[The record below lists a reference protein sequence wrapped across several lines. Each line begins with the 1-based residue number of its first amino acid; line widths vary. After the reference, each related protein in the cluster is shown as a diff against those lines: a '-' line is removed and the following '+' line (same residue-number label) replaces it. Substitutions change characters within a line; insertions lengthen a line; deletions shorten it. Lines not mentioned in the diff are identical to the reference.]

1 MALLSA
7 EHLAGPGYI
16 ILNIQRG
23 LNIIALASVV
33 ASSVV
38 MLVKT
43 FIVSKFFFFD
53 ATSHVI
59 TAIAGLFLIVS
70 ECSLFRNFFARNWPL
85 LSPSH
90 GFVTLGCTMMVL
102 GLNMLGNMNKEAT
115 SQKSLTLPF
124 WRLLVA
130 SGILAIVIGFF
141 NVIASFVFCD
151 RSRGITAR
159 RVRSRGAMTLS
170 EVDAE
175 SMHYDFDPKH
185 KAFTISSHHTGS
197 VSSRS
202 HVGQSLPMRN
212 GTPSVRNGT
221 PPMRMGSPPAMG
233 APTPRVDCGSP
244 QLEPQH
250 SSNRLSAFAFS
261 PMSAFKSVRGSFLPS
276 YHSTSPPKPGFLGR
290 PSSSIYSR
298 TTYGG
303 EPAKKK
309 FWQRMAREEEPEVPQ
324 IPNEI
329 SGPMNINPQF
339 AHLVKP
345 NLAHHPSIRRPEVDF
360 DKI

>member
-16 ILNIQRG
+16 ILNVLRG
-23 LNIIALASVV
+23 LNIIALSSVV

-43 FIVSKFFFFD
+43 FIISKVRQITDLNYTEAHIIQFFFFD

-59 TAIAGLFLIVS
+59 TAIAGLFFIIS
-70 ECSLFRNFFARNWPL
+70 ECSLFRGFFARNWPL

-90 GFVTLGCTMMVL
+90 GFVTLGCAMMVV

-130 SGILAIVIGFF
+130 SGILAVVIGFF
-141 NVIASFVFCD
+141 NIAASFIFRD
-151 RSRGITAR
+151 KSRRITAR
-159 RVRSRGAMTLS
+159 MVRSRGAMTLHEDLETQS
-170 EVDAE
+170 Q
-175 SMHYDFDPKH
+175 YDPKH
-185 KAFTISSHHTGS
+185 KAFTISTQHTGS
-197 VSSRS
+197 TSSRTNIN
-202 HVGQSLPMRN
+202 N
-212 GTPSVRNGT
+212 GGT
-221 PPMRMGSPPAMG
+221 PPMRMGTPP
-233 APTPRVDCGSP
+233 VDMGSP
-244 QLEPQH
+244 QVPTQAAEP
-250 SSNRLSAFAFS
+250 NRLSQFDFS
-261 PMSAFKSVRGSFLPS
+261 PLRAFRQALPT
-276 YHSTSPPKPGFLGR
+276 YPAQSPANNPKPSFFSHR

-298 TTYGG
+298 TTSG
-303 EPAKKK
+303 EPARKK
-309 FWQRMAREEEPEVPQ
+309 FWQRQREEQEEEAARMP
-324 IPNEI
+324 EI
-329 SGPMNINPQF
+329 SYPMNVNPQF

-345 NLAHHPSIRRPEVDF
+345 NLAHHPSVRRPEYEFD